1 MTARSTSRWVLG
13 LASVTSFM
21 VALDILVVTT
31 ALTTIRR
38 SLGASVGSLE
48 WTVTAYNLTFAVLL
62 MTASALGDRYGRRR
76 LFAAGI
82 ALFTVGSAICAVS
95 PDASLL
101 VVGRSVQGVGAAVVS
116 PLAFALVGAAFPAER
131 RGRALGLVAGVT
143 GLATLAGPVI
153 GGVISATIGWNWI
166 FWINV
171 PIGLISVPLVLSRIE
186 ESYGAARR
194 LDVPGLV
201 LVTGACLGLV
211 WGLVRAAGAGV
222 GDGEVAAAL
231 VAGAVAAVAF
241 VVRERRAP
249 DPMLPMRF
257 FRVRAFAAGNVATV
271 LHSAV
276 IMGTVFWMAQFLQSG
291 LGYGPL
297 GAGLRM
303 LPWTGTMP
311 VVAPLA
317 GALADRFGN
326 RVVMVGGLTLQGA
339 GLAWLAVIAAPGL
352 AYPVLVPALVIA
364 GIGGA
369 AVFPAVQSA
378 VVGAVGRDAV
388 GQAAGANSMLREV
401 GGMVGIAVLSA
412 VFAVVGGF
420 ASARVFSDGFAA
432 AIGVAGALAFAG
444 ALTSTLVP
452 RPRAVAASTAD
463 PALVATPAP

>member
-1 MTARSTSRWVLG
+1 
-13 LASVTSFM
+13 M

-31 ALTTIRR
+31 ALTTIRQA
-38 SLGASVGSLE
+38 LGASVESLE

-82 ALFTVGSAICAVS
+82 ALFTLGSAICAAS
-95 PDASLL
+95 PDARVL

-222 GDGEVAAAL
+222 GGGEVAAAL

-249 DPMLPMRF
+249 EPMLPMRF
-257 FRVRAFAAGNVATV
+257 FRIRAFAAGNVVTM

-339 GLAWLAVIAAPGL
+339 GLAWLAVVAAPGL
-352 AYPVLVPALVIA
+352 AYPVMVPALVIA
-364 GIGGA
+364 GIGGS

-378 VVGAVGRDAV
+378 VVGAVGPAAV

-401 GGMVGIAVLSA
+401 GGMIGIAVLSA

-420 ASARVFSDGFAA
+420 ASARVFSDGFGA
-432 AIGVAGALAFAG
+432 AIGVASGLAFAG
-444 ALTSTLVP
+444 ALASIVVP
-452 RPRAVAASTAD
+452 RPRAVPAPTAD
-463 PALVATPAP
+463 PAVVATPAS